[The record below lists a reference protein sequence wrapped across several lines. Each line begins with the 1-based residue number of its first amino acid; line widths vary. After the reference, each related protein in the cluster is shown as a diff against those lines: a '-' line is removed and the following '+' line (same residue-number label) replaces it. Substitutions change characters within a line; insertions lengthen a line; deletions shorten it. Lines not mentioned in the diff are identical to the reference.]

1 MKKKLLDKMRLHMMG
16 CIHFFMKHKEIKAQF
31 ANKSETE
38 NDFIKK
44 EVILSE

>member
-1 MKKKLLDKMRLHMMG
+1 MMG
-16 CIHFFMKHKEIKAQF
+16 CIHFLLKHKEIKAQF
-31 ANKSETE
+31 ANKSATD